1 MDGSFWPRAGL
12 RVAVIG
18 AGIAGLSAAWL
29 LRERCAVTLFEAE
42 DRLGG
47 HADTQEVE
55 VDGRRVAVD
64 TGFIVYNE
72 TNYPNLVRLFAALD
86 VPTAPSD
93 MSFGVSISDG
103 RLEYA
108 GGAWP
113 QLFAQ
118 KRNLVRPRFLAMLRD
133 VLRFY
138 REAPARLTDADEDL
152 TLGAF
157 LAREGYGSAFVHDH
171 LLPMGAAIW
180 SASVAGMRDFPAR
193 AFVRFFENHG
203 LLRLTGRPRW
213 RTVVGGSRRYVARI
227 AEALAG
233 RVVAGR
239 PVVAVVRDEG
249 GATVHL
255 AGGEAR
261 RFDQVVLAVHGD
273 VALHLLA
280 PASAAER
287 AILSQVRYQDNA
299 MLLHTDATLMP
310 RRRAVWSSW
319 NYLAR
324 GPEDHRREIAV
335 TYWMNRLQNLAT
347 PRPLLVSLNPF
358 RAPRPGAVLVA
369 KTYRHPQYDAAML
382 RAQRALPAIQGRDR
396 VWFCGA
402 WCGYGFHEDG
412 IASAVAVARALGVAI
427 PWDGAPGDRAPALA
441 AAA

>member
-1 MDGSFWPRAGL
+1 MDGLFWPRIRP

-29 LRERCAVTLFEAE
+29 LRETCEVTLFEAE
-42 DRLGG
+42 RRLGG

-55 VDGRRVAVD
+55 IAGERVAVD

-72 TNYPNLVRLFAALD
+72 VNYPNLVGLFDALG
-86 VPTAPSD
+86 VASEASD
-93 MSFGVSISDG
+93 MSFGVSIGDG
-103 RLEYA
+103 WLEYA

-133 VLRFY
+133 VVRFY
-138 REAPARLTDADEDL
+138 REAPRRLMDAEESL

-180 SASVAGMRDFPAR
+180 SASVEGMREFPAR

-203 LLRLTGRPRW
+203 LLRLSGRPRW
-213 RTVVGGSRRYVARI
+213 RTVSGGSHRYVARI
-227 AEALAG
+227 AADLDGCVSAG
-233 RVVAGR
+233 RAVLAVSRDDAG
-239 PVVAVVRDEG
+239 A
-249 GATVHL
+249 AVHL
-255 AGGEAR
+255 EDGAAQ
-261 RFDQVVLAVHGD
+261 RFDRVVLAVHGD
-273 VALHLLA
+273 AALRLLD
-280 PASAAER
+280 PPTAAEH
-287 AILSQVRYQDNA
+287 AVLSQVRYQDNA
-299 MLLHTDATLMP
+299 MVLHTDETLMP
-310 RRRAVWSSW
+310 RRRGVWSSW

-324 GPEDHRREIAV
+324 GPADHRREVAV
-335 TYWMNRLQNLAT
+335 TYWMNRLQNLRTA
-347 PRPLLVSLNPF
+347 RPLFVSLNPF
-358 RAPRPGAVLVA
+358 RPPPTGTVLVE
-369 KTYRHPQYDAAML
+369 KTYRHPQYDPAML
-382 RAQRALPAIQGRDR
+382 RAQALLPSIQGRDR

-412 IASAVAVARALGVAI
+412 IASAIAVAREFGVAA
-427 PWDGAPGDRAPALA
+427 PWQAVPALA

>member
-1 MDGSFWPRAGL
+1 MDGLFWPRIRP

-29 LRERCAVTLFEAE
+29 LRDTCEVTLFEAE
-42 DRLGG
+42 RRLGG

-55 VDGRRVAVD
+55 IAGERVAVD

-72 TNYPNLVRLFAALD
+72 VNYPNLVGLFDALG
-86 VPTAPSD
+86 VASEASD
-93 MSFGVSISDG
+93 MSFGVSIGDG
-103 RLEYA
+103 WLEYA

-133 VLRFY
+133 VVRFY
-138 REAPARLTDADEDL
+138 REAPRRLMDAEESL

-180 SASVAGMRDFPAR
+180 SASVEGMREFPAR

-203 LLRLTGRPRW
+203 LLRLSGRPRW
-213 RTVVGGSRRYVARI
+213 RTVSGGSHRYVARI
-227 AEALAG
+227 AADLDGCVSAG
-233 RVVAGR
+233 RAVLAVSRDDAG
-239 PVVAVVRDEG
+239 A
-249 GATVHL
+249 AVHL
-255 AGGEAR
+255 EDGAAQ
-261 RFDQVVLAVHGD
+261 RFDRVVLAVHGD
-273 VALHLLA
+273 AALRLLD
-280 PASAAER
+280 PPTAAEH
-287 AILSQVRYQDNA
+287 AVLSQVRYQDNA
-299 MLLHTDATLMP
+299 MVLHTDETLMP
-310 RRRAVWSSW
+310 RRRGVWSSW

-324 GPEDHRREIAV
+324 GPADHRREVAV
-335 TYWMNRLQNLAT
+335 TYWMNRLQNLRTA
-347 PRPLLVSLNPF
+347 RPLFVSLNPF
-358 RAPRPGAVLVA
+358 RPPPTGTVLVE
-369 KTYRHPQYDAAML
+369 KTYRHPQYDPAML
-382 RAQRALPAIQGRDR
+382 RAQALLPSIQGRDR

-412 IASAVAVARALGVAI
+412 IASAIAVAREFGVAA
-427 PWDGAPGDRAPALA
+427 PWQAVPALA

>member
-1 MDGSFWPRAGL
+1 MDGLFWPRMRP

-29 LRERCAVTLFEAE
+29 LRDACEVTLFEAE
-42 DRLGG
+42 RRLGG

-55 VDGRRVAVD
+55 IAGQRVAVD

-72 TNYPNLVRLFAALD
+72 LNYPNLMGLFEALG
-86 VPTAPSD
+86 VTTEASD
-93 MSFGVSISDG
+93 MSFGVSIGDG

-133 VLRFY
+133 VVRFY
-138 REAPARLTDADEDL
+138 REAPRQLAHADESL

-157 LAREGYGSAFVHDH
+157 LAREGYGPAFVHDH

-180 SASVAGMRDFPAR
+180 SASVEGMREFPAC

-203 LLRLTGRPRW
+203 LLRLSGRPRW
-213 RTVVGGSRRYVARI
+213 RTVSGGSHRYVARI
-227 AEALAG
+227 AAALDG
-233 RVVAGR
+233 RVATGRAVLAVTRDDAG
-239 PVVAVVRDEG
+239 AV
-249 GATVHL
+249 VHL
-255 AGGEAR
+255 ADGSAQP
-261 RFDQVVLAVHGD
+261 FDRVVMAVHGD
-273 VALHLLA
+273 VALRLLGR
-280 PASAAER
+280 PSAAER
-287 AILSQVRYQDNA
+287 AVLSQVRYQDNA
-299 MLLHTDATLMP
+299 MVLHLDEALMP
-310 RRRAVWSSW
+310 RRRGVWSSW

-324 GPEDHRREIAV
+324 GPADHRREVAV
-335 TYWMNRLQNLAT
+335 TYWMNRLQNLRTA
-347 PRPLLVSLNPF
+347 RPLFVSLNPF
-358 RAPRPGAVLVA
+358 RAPRADTVLLA
-369 KTYRHPQYDAAML
+369 KTYRHPQYDPAML
-382 RAQRALPAIQGRDR
+382 RAQALLPSIQGRGR

-412 IASAVAVARALGVAI
+412 IASAVAVARDFGVAAA
-427 PWDGAPGDRAPALA
+427 WQAAPVLA

>member
-1 MDGSFWPRAGL
+1 MDGLFWPRARP

-29 LRERCAVTLFEAE
+29 LRESCAVTLFEAE
-42 DRLGG
+42 HRLGG

-55 VDGRRVAVD
+55 VDGKPVAVD

-72 TNYPNLVRLFAALD
+72 TNYPNLVRLFAVLGVA
-86 VPTAPSD
+86 TEPSD
-93 MSFGVSISDG
+93 MSFGVSIGDG

-108 GGAWP
+108 GGAWA

-118 KRNLVRPRFLAMLRD
+118 KRNVLRPRFLAMLRD
-133 VLRFY
+133 VMRFY
-138 REAPARLTDADEDL
+138 REAPARLADTEDDF

-193 AFVRFFENHG
+193 AFLRFFENHG
-203 LLRLTGRPRW
+203 LLRLSGRPCW
-213 RTVVGGSRRYVARI
+213 RTVAGGSRRYVARI
-227 AEALAG
+227 AETLDGRVLAG
-233 RVVAGR
+233 RA
-239 PVVAVVRDEG
+239 VVAVARDEA

-255 AGGEAR
+255 AGGGSR

-273 VALHLLA
+273 LALRLLA

-287 AILSQVRYQDNA
+287 TVLSQVRYQDNA

-310 RRRAVWSSW
+310 RRRGVWSSW

-324 GPEDHRREIAV
+324 GPEDHRREVAV
-335 TYWMNRLQNLAT
+335 TYWMNRLQNIAT

-358 RAPRPGAVLVA
+358 RAPRAGSVLVE
-369 KTYRHPQYDAAML
+369 KTYRHPQYDPAML
-382 RAQRALPAIQGRDR
+382 RAQRMLPAIQGRDR

-402 WCGYGFHEDG
+402 WCGCGFHEDG
-412 IASAVAVARALGVAI
+412 IASAVAVARALGATV
-427 PWDGAPGDRAPALA
+427 PWDGARA
-441 AAA
+441 AAAAA

>member
-1 MDGSFWPRAGL
+1 MDGLFWPRARP

-29 LRERCAVTLFEAE
+29 LRDACEVTLFEAE
-42 DRLGG
+42 RRLGG

-55 VDGRRVAVD
+55 IAGQRIAVD

-72 TNYPNLVRLFAALD
+72 LNYPNLVGLFESLGVA
-86 VPTAPSD
+86 TEPSD
-93 MSFGVSISDG
+93 MSFGVSIGDG

-108 GGAWP
+108 GGAWL

-133 VLRFY
+133 AVRFY
-138 REAPARLTDADEDL
+138 REAPRRLSHADEAL

-180 SASVAGMRDFPAR
+180 SASVEGMREFPAC

-203 LLRLTGRPRW
+203 LLRLSGRPRW
-213 RTVVGGSRRYVARI
+213 RTVSGGSRRYVARI
-227 AEALAG
+227 AAALDG
-233 RVVAGR
+233 RVATGRAVLAVTRDDAG
-239 PVVAVVRDEG
+239 VV
-249 GATVHL
+249 VHL
-255 AGGEAR
+255 ADGSAQP
-261 RFDQVVLAVHGD
+261 FDRVVLAVHGD
-273 VALHLLA
+273 VALRLLGR
-280 PASAAER
+280 PSAAER
-287 AILSQVRYQDNA
+287 AVLSQVRYQDNA
-299 MLLHTDATLMP
+299 MVLHTDKTLMP

-324 GPEDHRREIAV
+324 GPADHRREVAV
-335 TYWMNRLQNLAT
+335 TYWMNRLQNLRTA
-347 PRPLLVSLNPF
+347 RPLFASLNPF
-358 RAPRPGAVLVA
+358 RAPRADAVLIE
-369 KTYRHPQYDAAML
+369 KTYRHPQYDPAML
-382 RAQRALPAIQGRDR
+382 RAQALLPTIQGRDK

-412 IASAVAVARALGVAI
+412 IASAIAVARDFGVAA
-427 PWDGAPGDRAPALA
+427 PWQAAPALA
-441 AAA
+441 EAA